1 VRSIH
6 IGLLG
11 FGVVGQGVLQI
22 LRDNGPAISSRIAAT
37 PVVKKILVRELDKL
51 REVEVERELF
61 TTQPDEVLG
70 DPDIRVVV
78 ELIGGIEP
86 ARTWVLRALQAGKH
100 VITANKAL
108 LAECGEELF
117 REAVARGLDIY
128 FEGSV
133 AGGIPLLRALREGLA
148 SDRIEGV
155 VGIVNGTSNYILDA
169 MTRTGASYAE
179 ALADAQRAGFAE
191 ADPTLDV
198 EGVDAAHKLALLALV
213 SVGIRIDPTKIKREG
228 ITRVRPFDIR
238 TAASLGYVIKSLAIG
253 DFSEPERPLVRVHP
267 ALVPKDHI
275 LAGVHEAYNAVEVCS
290 RALGQSLYY
299 GRGAGRMPTGVA
311 VVSDIIEVCRDIVS
325 FSAGLPFGAH
335 QRPVHTIEP
344 APLDAVECENY
355 LCVHVPNV
363 PGVLGRVASCLGR
376 HGVSIKRMNQDT
388 PGPNEPIDMVIMT
401 ERTRE
406 DAVLAALAE
415 LDTFDCVLLPTH
427 RFRLFDVDWTPT
439 SERAA
444 ARAEAAS

>member
-1 VRSIH
+1 MRSIH

-22 LRDNGPAISSRIAAT
+22 LRDNGPAIRDRIAAI

-61 TTQPDEVLG
+61 TTDPEQVLA
-70 DPDIRVVV
+70 DADIRVVV

-86 ARTWVLRALQAGKH
+86 ARTWVLRALRAGKH

-117 REAVARGLDIY
+117 REATARGLDIY

-169 MTRTGASYAE
+169 MTRSGAGYAE

-191 ADPTLDV
+191 ADPTMDV

-213 SVGIRIDPTKIKREG
+213 SVGVRIDPTKIPREG
-228 ITRVRPFDIR
+228 IARVRPFDIR

-253 DFSEPERPLVRVHP
+253 DFSDPDRPLVRVHP
-267 ALVPKDHI
+267 AFVPKDHI
-275 LAGVHEAYNAVEVCS
+275 LAGVHGAYNAVEVCS

-311 VVSDIIEVCRDIVS
+311 VVSDIIEVCRDIVTFAS
-325 FSAGLPFGAH
+325 GLPPGAH
-335 QRPVHTIEP
+335 KPVHTVEP
-344 APLDAVECENY
+344 GPLDEVECENY

-376 HGVSIKRMNQDT
+376 HDVSIKRMNQDT

-401 ERTRE
+401 ERVRE
-406 DAVLAALAE
+406 RAVCEALAE
-415 LDTFDCVLLPTH
+415 VDTFDCVLMPSH

-439 SERAA
+439 SGRSG
-444 ARAEAAS
+444 AAS

>member
-1 VRSIH
+1 MRSIH

-22 LRDNGPAISSRIAAT
+22 LRDNGPAIRDRISAT
-37 PVVKKILVRELDKL
+37 PVVRKVLVRGLDKS
-51 REVEVERELF
+51 REVELERELL
-61 TTQPDEVLG
+61 TTDPDEVLD
-70 DPDIRVVV
+70 DPEIRVVI

-86 ARTWVLRALQAGKH
+86 ARTWVLRALRAGKH

-117 REAVARGLDIY
+117 HEAASRGLDIY

-133 AGGIPLLRALREGLA
+133 AGGIPVLRALREGLA
-148 SDRIEGV
+148 SDRIERI

-169 MTRTGASYAE
+169 MTRTGASYAD
-179 ALADAQRAGFAE
+179 ALAAAQRAGFAE

-198 EGVDAAHKLALLALV
+198 EGIDAAHKLALLALV
-213 SVGIRIDPTKIKREG
+213 SVGVRIDPNAIHREG

-238 TAASLGYVIKSLAIG
+238 TAAELGYVIKSLAIA
-253 DFSEPERPLVRVHP
+253 DLREPEHPVVHVHP
-267 ALVPKDHI
+267 TFVPKDHI
-275 LAGVHEAYNAVEVCS
+275 LAGVHGAYNAVEVTS

-299 GRGAGRMPTGVA
+299 GRGAGMMPTGVA
-311 VVSDIIEVCRDIVS
+311 VVSDIIEVCRDIVGS
-325 FSAGLPFGAH
+325 SAGLNPGGFRAI
-335 QRPVHTIEP
+335 RSVEP
-344 APLDAVECENY
+344 ASLDSSECENY

-388 PGPNEPIDMVIMT
+388 PGPAEPIDMVIMT

-406 DAVLAALAE
+406 DRVREALIE
-415 LDTFDCVLLPTH
+415 VDTFDVALTPSH
-427 RFRLFDVDWTPT
+427 RFRILDVDPWGL
-439 SERAA
+439 R
-444 ARAEAAS
+444 